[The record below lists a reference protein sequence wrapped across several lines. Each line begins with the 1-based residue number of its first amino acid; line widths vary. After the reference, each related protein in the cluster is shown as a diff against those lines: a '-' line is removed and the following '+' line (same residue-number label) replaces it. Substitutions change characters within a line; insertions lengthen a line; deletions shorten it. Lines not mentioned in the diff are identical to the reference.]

1 MKKTIYSRY
10 DKNKIGELPV
20 VSFDGRII
28 VVLTEAEAEKAVD
41 YLLSADILGMDTETR
56 PSFQRG
62 QSFKVALLQV
72 STRDTCFLF
81 RLNLIGLCPPIIR
94 LLENTK
100 VPMIGLSWRD
110 DLRMLHHRG
119 EFTPGLFYDV
129 QDLVGELGV
138 KDLSLQKLYAN
149 LFSMKISKRQRLTN
163 WEAPILSD
171 MQKRYASIDAW
182 ACIMLYE
189 EIQRLKETQDYNLVV
204 VPEPEPPQQP
214 LTEEEIAAR
223 EAKKAEKRRKRA
235 EYKKKKKASL
245 KENKTAEKPSR
256 RPKTVKKTETKKEN

>member
-1 MKKTIYSRY
+1 MKKSIYSRY
-10 DKNKIGELPV
+10 DKHKIGELPV
-20 VSFDGRII
+20 VNFEGRII

-81 RLNLIGLCPPIIR
+81 RLNMIGLCPAIVR

-100 VPMIGLSWRD
+100 VPMIGLSWHD
-110 DLRMLHHRG
+110 DLRMLHQRG
-119 EFTPGLFYDV
+119 DFTPGLFYEI
-129 QDLVGELGV
+129 QDMVGDIGI

-163 WEAPILSD
+163 WESPILND
-171 MQKRYASIDAW
+171 MQKRYAATDAW
-182 ACIMLYE
+182 ACIMIYE
-189 EIQRLKETQDYNLVV
+189 EINRLKKTQDYDLIV
-204 VPEPEPPQQP
+204 VPEPEPPQP
-214 LTEEEIAAR
+214 LTEEEKAEK
-223 EAKKAEKRRKRA
+223 EAKKQKRTENKQKKSKRKTGNTRKR
-235 EYKKKKKASL
+235 
-245 KENKTAEKPSR
+245 PSR
-256 RPKTVKKTETKKEN
+256 RPTTTPNTDIKEEK